1 MKITVYALS
10 ELTKLHRDGNVY
22 EGQSMIAN
30 LYAVWIGFLAGCIS
44 GAVPGLFFYQE
55 DWLGGYPSW
64 RRRMI
69 RLAHISFFGIA
80 FINLAFVLSG
90 HLFSIES
97 GVRIS
102 SYSLIAGAITMPLVC
117 YLSAMKPFFRHLFFI
132 PVVSIL
138 IGIVAFLIKVSSL

>member
-1 MKITVYALS
+1 
-10 ELTKLHRDGNVY
+10 
-22 EGQSMIAN
+22 
-30 LYAVWIGFLAGCIS
+30 
-44 GAVPGLFFYQE
+44 
-55 DWLGGYPSW
+55 
-64 RRRMI
+64 MI

-102 SYSLIAGAITMPLVC
+102 SYSLIVGAITMPLVC
-117 YLSAMKPFFRHLFFI
+117 YLSVIKPFFRHIFFI

-138 IGIVAFLIKVSSL
+138 VGIVAFLIKVSSL

>member
-1 MKITVYALS
+1 
-10 ELTKLHRDGNVY
+10 
-22 EGQSMIAN
+22 MIIN

-80 FINLAFVLSG
+80 FINLAFVVSA
-90 HLFSIES
+90 HTFSIDS
-97 GVRIS
+97 GIAS
-102 SYSLIAGAITMPLVC
+102 WSLIVGAVSMPLVC
-117 YLSAMKPFFRHLFFI
+117 YLSAFKSFFRHLFFI
-132 PVVSIL
+132 PVVSIC
-138 IGIVAFLIKVSSL
+138 IGVVTFLIRISSL

>member
-1 MKITVYALS
+1 
-10 ELTKLHRDGNVY
+10 
-22 EGQSMIAN
+22 MIAN

-80 FINLAFVLSG
+80 FINLAFVLSINLAFVLSG

>member
-1 MKITVYALS
+1 
-10 ELTKLHRDGNVY
+10 
-22 EGQSMIAN
+22 MIIN

-80 FINLAFVLSG
+80 FINLAFVVSA
-90 HLFSIES
+90 HTFSIDS
-97 GVRIS
+97 GIGIAS
-102 SYSLIAGAITMPLVC
+102 WSLIVGAVSMPLVC
-117 YLSAMKPFFRHLFFI
+117 YLSAIRPLFRHFFFI
-132 PVVSIL
+132 PVASIS
-138 IGIVAFLIKVSSL
+138 IGVGAFLIRISFL

>member
-1 MKITVYALS
+1 
-10 ELTKLHRDGNVY
+10 
-22 EGQSMIAN
+22 MIIN

-80 FINLAFVLSG
+80 FINLAFVVSA
-90 HLFSIES
+90 HTFSIDS
-97 GVRIS
+97 GIGIAS
-102 SYSLIAGAITMPLVC
+102 WSLIVGAVSMPLVC
-117 YLSAMKPFFRHLFFI
+117 YLSAFKSFFRHLFFI
-132 PVVSIL
+132 PVVSIC
-138 IGIVAFLIKVSSL
+138 IGVVTFLIRISSL

>member
-1 MKITVYALS
+1 
-10 ELTKLHRDGNVY
+10 
-22 EGQSMIAN
+22 MIIN

-80 FINLAFVLSG
+80 FINLAFVVSAYT
-90 HLFSIES
+90 FSIDS
-97 GVRIS
+97 GIGIAS
-102 SYSLIAGAITMPLVC
+102 WSLIVGAVSMPLVC
-117 YLSAMKPFFRHLFFI
+117 YLSAFKSFFRHLFFI
-132 PVVSIL
+132 PVVSIC
-138 IGIVAFLIKVSSL
+138 IGVVTFLIRISSL

>member
-1 MKITVYALS
+1 
-10 ELTKLHRDGNVY
+10 
-22 EGQSMIAN
+22 MIVN

-55 DWLGGYPSW
+55 DWLGGYASW

-80 FINLAFVLSG
+80 FINLAFVVSA
-90 HLFSIES
+90 HIFSIDS
-97 GVRIS
+97 GIS
-102 SYSLIAGAITMPLVC
+102 IASWSLIVGAVTMPLVC
-117 YLSAMKPFFRHLFFI
+117 YLSAIRPLFRHLFFI

-138 IGIVAFLIKVSSL
+138 IGIVTFLIRVSSL